1 MSTVATFL
9 SSPKAV
15 GVWSLDTGQSHIK
28 FENGT
33 MWGALKVRG
42 AFTDFTGSGEI
53 KDANTVTG
61 RIDIKAASV
70 DTGLGTRDH
79 DLRRSNFFDS
89 DRYPDITVVVNG
101 GQSAGGNTA
110 QLDAQLTVKGIT
122 GPLPLKVDVTPLDDG
137 AVRLTTEATV
147 TRKQFAVEGNFLGM
161 VGNRTRLRASLVFR
175 PATSG

>member
-1 MSTVATFL
+1 MSSVATFL
-9 SSPKAV
+9 SSPGAI
-15 GVWSLDTGQSHIK
+15 GTWTLDVGQSQIR

-42 AFTDFTGSGEI
+42 AFTDFSGSGEI

-61 RIDIKAASV
+61 RVDIRAASI

-79 DLRRSNFFDS
+79 DLRRSNFFDT
-89 DRYPDITVVVNG
+89 DHYPDITVVVAG
-101 GQSAGGNTA
+101 GQAADGDAA
-110 QLDAQLTVKGIT
+110 QLDAELTVKGIT
-122 GPLPLKVDVTPLDDG
+122 GPLPLKVDVTPLGDG
-137 AVRLTTEATV
+137 GVRLTTEATV

-175 PATSG
+175 PASAG